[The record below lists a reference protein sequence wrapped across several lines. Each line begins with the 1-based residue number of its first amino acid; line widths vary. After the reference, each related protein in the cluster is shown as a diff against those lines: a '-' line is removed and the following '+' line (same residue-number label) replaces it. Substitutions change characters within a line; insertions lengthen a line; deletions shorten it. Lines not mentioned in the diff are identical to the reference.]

1 MQRITRP
8 LQILTDLSKHGRNWA
23 VQHGFD
29 PASFWEQSIVW
40 GDLDSFQQVKHV
52 NNVRY
57 CKFHGRMRWLQ
68 DLAIEAGGEQTAEN
82 LFKGR
87 GISKLKILGHDYIT
101 EARLQRPVNFP
112 DTLLIAHKFVP
123 HSKDPAHLLMHAV
136 AYSNSQERVVTES
149 NAICVWYDYDNLRKA
164 SQGPP
169 AHFARAIERSL
180 KGNRSEHPSTLSDN
194 ASA

>member
-40 GDLDSFQQVKHV
+40 GDLDSFQHV

-57 CKFHGRMRWLQ
+57 LRFFESGRMRWLQ

-87 GISKLKILGHDYIT
+87 GISLILKKIDLDFK
-101 EARLQRPVNFP
+101 RPVNFP

-149 NAICVWYDYDNLRKA
+149 NAVCVWYDYDNLRKA

-169 AHFARAIERSL
+169 AHFARAIERSI
-180 KGNRSEHPSTLSDN
+180 KGDRSEHPSTLSDN